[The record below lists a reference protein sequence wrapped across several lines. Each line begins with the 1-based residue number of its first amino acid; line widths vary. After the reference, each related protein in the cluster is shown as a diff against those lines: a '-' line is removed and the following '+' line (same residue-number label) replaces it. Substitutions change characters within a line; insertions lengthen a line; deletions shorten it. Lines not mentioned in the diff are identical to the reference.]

1 MEPINLFGASGHA
14 KVIIDI
20 LGLNRIPIGVLYDD
34 SPRYRVLMGHKVFS
48 TQQCNPKGPL
58 IVSIGSNRFRRQITE
73 RYPMSFYTAV
83 HPQAVIAQSAQIGD
97 GTVIMAGAV
106 VEAESEIA
114 AHCIINTC
122 ASVNHECYIGAYSHI
137 SPNATLCGN
146 VVVGEGSWIGAGA
159 TIIPGIK
166 IGRWC
171 IIGAGSVVL
180 NDIPDFAV
188 AVGNPA
194 RIIRYDRN

>member
-14 KVIIDI
+14 KVIID
-20 LGLNRIPIGVLYDD
+20 LLRLNRISVGVLFDD
-34 SPRYRVLMGHKVFS
+34 SPRSELLMGHKVFN
-48 TQQCNPKGPL
+48 TKQYNPEGPL
-58 IVSIGSNRFRRQITE
+58 IVSIGSNKFRKHVVE
-73 RYPMSFYTAV
+73 RYSVPFYKAV
-83 HPQAVIAQSAQIGD
+83 HPQAVIAQSVQIGD

-106 VEAESEIA
+106 VEAETEISQ
-114 AHCIINTC
+114 HCIINTC
-122 ASVNHECYIGAYSHI
+122 ASVNHECHIDAYSHI

-159 TIIPGIK
+159 IIIPGIK

-171 IIGAGSVVL
+171 VIGAGSVVL